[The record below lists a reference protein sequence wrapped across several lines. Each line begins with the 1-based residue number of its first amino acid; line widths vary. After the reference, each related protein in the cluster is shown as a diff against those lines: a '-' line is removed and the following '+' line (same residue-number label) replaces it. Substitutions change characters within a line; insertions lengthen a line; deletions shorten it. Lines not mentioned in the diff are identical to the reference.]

1 MTALPA
7 PSSTH
12 TSLGRY
18 RLQDERASLKLKR
31 VYFFWIAPDTTSF
44 EWFSDLLHNLEQQVP
59 SHPSHCT
66 HLYTPTSHTCTHLYT
81 HTSHTC
87 TLPPHTPVHTCTHT
101 PHTPVHAHLTH
112 LYTPTSHTCTHTPH
126 TPVHAHL
133 THVPVHANTNALCGL
148 PLQLAF

>member
-12 TSLGRY
+12 TSLRRY

-44 EWFSDLLHNLEQQVP
+44 EWFSDLLHNLEQQVH

-66 HLYTPTSHTCTHLYT
+66 HLYTPTSHTCTHTPHHLYT
-81 HTSHTC
+81 HTS
-87 TLPPHTPVHTCTHT
+87 P
-101 PHTPVHAHLTH
+101 PVHAHLTH
-112 LYTPTSHTCTHTPH
+112 LYTPTSHTYLYMLTQMHCVDCHYNWLSNVIHCVITSRCVCNFQFPLPPPH
-126 TPVHAHL
+126 R
-133 THVPVHANTNALCGL
+133 
-148 PLQLAF
+148 